1 MWWGEV
7 GKSGEF
13 LSSAGAGGKGEEQ
26 CQDAGEHSVH
36 LPKGPPEELVV
47 RE

>member
-13 LSSAGAGGKGEEQ
+13 LGLYGGWGKERK
-26 CQDAGEHSVH
+26 VH
-36 LPKGPPEELVV
+36 WM
-47 RE
+47 RENIQHTFLKRGHRNNSL